1 MPDYIDLIN
10 YASVISGM
18 TISIMGLI
26 FTFRAQ
32 YMSSWI
38 RNYFKL
44 FFGILIVYTFSNA
57 ASQISLVFLG
67 DGYRTLTITAIFCES
82 FFSSL
87 LMPLLNIYILHNSG
101 RSLRCRMF
109 YTVFFLWCLY
119 LVMLIYTQFS
129 TTIYYVTEDN
139 VYHRGPYYP
148 LLLVPAV
155 LLMLINMVGLFNIM
169 DQLSKRTRN
178 VLFLNLLIP
187 TVAMLIQ
194 MHSYGVL
201 LIVFGTSVSAL
212 ILFNNI
218 VNEEAERY
226 IDQKIALSEQ
236 VFKTKTLQ
244 IRPHFIYNTMSSI
257 YYLCEIDPKKAQKL
271 VDDFSSYLKKNYSA
285 MVKEGLIP
293 FNEELTHTRAYLNVI
308 KARYEDMIFVD
319 YDTPHIAFRLPPL
332 TLEPV
337 VENAVKHGLDPDSDP
352 LHILIRTGS
361 TADGNILIVENSG
374 TDYLEE
380 QTEDNDP
387 HIGLDNVR
395 SRLSTL
401 CDGTLSIDR
410 REEGGTIVTIFLP
423 EKKGSA

>member
-10 YASVISGM
+10 YASVISGL

-32 YMSSWI
+32 YMSRWT
-38 RNYFKL
+38 RNYFEF
-44 FFGILIVYTFSNA
+44 FFGILIVYTLSDA

-67 DGYRTLTITAIFCES
+67 NGYRTLTIAAIFCES

-87 LMPLLNIYILHNSG
+87 LMPLLNIYILHASG

-109 YTVFFLWCLY
+109 YTVSFLWCLY

-129 TTIYYVTEDN
+129 TTIYYVTQDN
-139 VYHRGPYYP
+139 IYHRGPYYP

-155 LLMLINMVGLFNIM
+155 LLMLTNLVGFFNRRNL
-169 DQLSKRTRN
+169 LSKRIRN
-178 VLFLNLLIP
+178 GLFLYLLIP
-187 TVAMLIQ
+187 TIAMLIQ
-194 MHSYGVL
+194 MHSYGIL

-212 ILFNNI
+212 ILFGNI
-218 VNEEAERY
+218 VNEEANRY

-236 VFKTKTLQ
+236 VFRTKTLQ
-244 IRPHFIYNTMSSI
+244 MRPHFMYNTMSSI
-257 YYLCEIDPKKAQKL
+257 YYLCEIDPKRAQRL
-271 VDDFSSYLKKNYSA
+271 VDDFSSYLKKNFSA
-285 MVKEGLIP
+285 IVKEGLIP
-293 FNEELTHTRAYLNVI
+293 FNEELTHTQAYLNVV
-308 KARYEDMIFVD
+308 KARYEDLIFVE
-319 YDTPHIAFRLPPL
+319 YDTPHITFRLPPL

-337 VENAVKHGLDPDSDP
+337 VENAVKHGLDPDSEP
-352 LHILIRTGS
+352 LHILIRTGA

-380 QTEDNDP
+380 KTEDDDP

-395 SRLSTL
+395 SRLKTL

-410 REEGGTIVTIFLP
+410 REKGGTIVTIFIP
-423 EKKGSA
+423 GKKGSA